1 MFSRKIDDDAEL
13 RLLEARDAEELYEV
27 NARNRERLYWLGE
40 DYSLEDA
47 RRQVSLGLER
57 FARNDGFRAG
67 IRVGGRLVGT
77 ISFNVIN
84 WENRSTSL
92 GYWLDAD
99 FEGRGLMTKACR
111 IFIEYAFAE
120 LKLNRVEIHCIVGNR
135 RSRAVAERLG
145 FTHEGVLRQ
154 ADAVGQRFEDVA
166 VYGLLASEWP
176 QARSPG
182 GAEGL

>member
-13 RLLEARDAEELYEV
+13 RLLEARDAEELYEL

-47 RRQVSLGLER
+47 RRQIKVSLER
-57 FARNDGFRAG
+57 FANNNGFRAG

-77 ISFNVIN
+77 IGYNGIDWTN
-84 WENRSTSL
+84 KSTSL
-92 GYWLDAD
+92 GYWLDAG
-99 FEGRGLMTKACR
+99 FEGRGLMTRACR
-111 IFIEYAFAE
+111 VFIEYAFAE
-120 LKLNRVEIHCIVGNR
+120 LKLNRVEIHCLVQNR

-154 ADAVGQRFEDVA
+154 ADAVGQRFEDMA
-166 VYGLLASEWP
+166 VYGLLASEWVTDKE
-176 QARSPG
+176 S
-182 GAEGL
+182 